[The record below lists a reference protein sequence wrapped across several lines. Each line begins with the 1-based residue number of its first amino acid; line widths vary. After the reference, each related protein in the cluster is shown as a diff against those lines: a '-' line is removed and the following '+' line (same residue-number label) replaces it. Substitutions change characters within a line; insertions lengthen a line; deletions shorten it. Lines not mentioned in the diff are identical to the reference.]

1 MDRTPLRAAVRPT
14 LRTRL
19 RTPSP
24 SLRRLALLAML
35 ALAFVASS
43 AVAQRPLVLE
53 GRIPSDAPGGVAV
66 EARIGTDL
74 KGMLSEPVAVG
85 TVEEGRFRLELPA
98 AVDAELLEA
107 ETVDCARERTIDAV
121 FLPHLTLVQ
130 DDEAVGRLV
139 HTDVPRQLWGYAGPP
154 RSASWAYTLDT
165 LAVDESCGAE
175 RLDLA
180 FVPGWNPFVVLTSAD
195 ATIVTTDDPPA
206 GFRWV
211 FVPAAE

>member
-1 MDRTPLRAAVRPT
+1 
-14 LRTRL
+14 
-19 RTPSP
+19 
-24 SLRRLALLAML
+24 ML

-43 AVAQRPLVLE
+43 GVAQRPLVLE
-53 GRIPSDAPGGVAV
+53 GRIPPDAPDGAAV

-74 KGMLSEPVAVG
+74 QGMLSEPVAVG
-85 TVEEGRFRLELPA
+85 EVEEGRFRLALPI

-139 HTDVPRQLWGYAGPP
+139 HTDVPRELWGYAGPP
-154 RSASWAYTLDT
+154 RSASWAYTPDT
-165 LAVDESCGAE
+165 LAVHESCGAE
-175 RLDLA
+175 RLDLS
-180 FVPGWNPFVVLTSAD
+180 FVPGWNPFVVLAGAD
-195 ATIVTTDDPPA
+195 ATTVTTDDPPTS
-206 GFRWV
+206 FRWV